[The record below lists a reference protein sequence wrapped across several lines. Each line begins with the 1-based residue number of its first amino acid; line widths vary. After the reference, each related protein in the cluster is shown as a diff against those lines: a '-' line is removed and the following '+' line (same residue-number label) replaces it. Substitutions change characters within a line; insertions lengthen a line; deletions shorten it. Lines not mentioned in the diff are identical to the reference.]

1 MHRFLN
7 YLLVVVG
14 VVGFGVILS
23 VVALVD
29 VVAGL
34 VDSVT
39 FTSEMI
45 YIIVRVNFP
54 NNLEIELDRYLHV
67 DKF

>member
-1 MHRFLN
+1 MYRFLN

-23 VVALVD
+23 VVALFD

-34 VDSVT
+34 LDSVT

>member
-1 MHRFLN
+1 MYRFLN

-34 VDSVT
+34 VDFVT
-39 FTSEMI
+39 FISEMM
-45 YIIVRVNFP
+45 
-54 NNLEIELDRYLHV
+54 
-67 DKF
+67 